1 MTSQWLWYT
10 TRGAGVIS
18 LVLLSAVVCLGLL
31 TRLRVRGEG
40 WPGFLTAAVHQDLA
54 LVALFFLGLHI
65 VTAVVDPFTSLGI
78 VAAIVPFGSS
88 YRTVWLGLGTL
99 SFELGLAV
107 GLTSLARRVIG
118 ARLWRA
124 VHWLAYACWP
134 LAVFHAVG
142 TRDRRPLRLAAGDHD
157 GLRRCRARL
166 SRLASGRGT
175 AGPAGS
181 AEVSAPDGRERPMSL
196 TPLLDG
202 PDLREGAEP
211 AARHLAQLGP
221 SLLSGSELIDALDQS
236 DLAGRGGAGFPV
248 GRKWRSVAGH
258 QGPRAVIA
266 NGAEGEPLSFKD
278 RLLMQAR
285 PHLVLDGAA
294 LAAGAVA
301 ADQIVLY
308 IGREHSAAADAMLH
322 ALAERPASERGRI
335 RISRAPVAYVSGEE
349 TAAVQFVN
357 RGVALPD
364 ECPASPLRSRR
375 RGTADPGPER

>member
-78 VAAIVPFGSS
+78 VAAAVPFGSS

-142 TRDRRPLRLAAGDHD
+142 TGTDGHSAWLLGITMVCGGAVLACLAWRLAA
-157 GLRRCRARL
+157 RL
-166 SRLASGRGT
+166 M
-175 AGPAGS
+175 AGS
-181 AEVSAPDGRERPMSL
+181 
-196 TPLLDG
+196 
-202 PDLREGAEP
+202 
-211 AARHLAQLGP
+211 
-221 SLLSGSELIDALDQS
+221 
-236 DLAGRGGAGFPV
+236 
-248 GRKWRSVAGH
+248 
-258 QGPRAVIA
+258 
-266 NGAEGEPLSFKD
+266 D
-278 RLLMQAR
+278 R
-285 PHLVLDGAA
+285 
-294 LAAGAVA
+294 
-301 ADQIVLY
+301 
-308 IGREHSAAADAMLH
+308 
-322 ALAERPASERGRI
+322 
-335 RISRAPVAYVSGEE
+335 
-349 TAAVQFVN
+349 
-357 RGVALPD
+357 
-364 ECPASPLRSRR
+364 
-375 RGTADPGPER
+375 

>member
-78 VAAIVPFGSS
+78 VAATVPFGSS
-88 YRTVWLGLGTL
+88 YRTVGLGLGTL

-142 TRDRRPLRLAAGDHD
+142 TGTDGHSAWLLGITMVCGGAVLTCLAWRLVAAPLD
-157 GLRRCRARL
+157 
-166 SRLASGRGT
+166 
-175 AGPAGS
+175 P
-181 AEVSAPDGRERPMSL
+181 
-196 TPLLDG
+196 
-202 PDLREGAEP
+202 
-211 AARHLAQLGP
+211 LAQLR
-221 SLLSGSELIDALDQS
+221 SARLMAGS
-236 DLAGRGGAGFPV
+236 
-248 GRKWRSVAGH
+248 
-258 QGPRAVIA
+258 
-266 NGAEGEPLSFKD
+266 D
-278 RLLMQAR
+278 R
-285 PHLVLDGAA
+285 
-294 LAAGAVA
+294 
-301 ADQIVLY
+301 
-308 IGREHSAAADAMLH
+308 
-322 ALAERPASERGRI
+322 
-335 RISRAPVAYVSGEE
+335 
-349 TAAVQFVN
+349 
-357 RGVALPD
+357 
-364 ECPASPLRSRR
+364 
-375 RGTADPGPER
+375 